1 MLDKFILKV
10 YNIHITRCVILC
22 YVITQAKKRKEI
34 RKMDNPT
41 MKTRSIR
48 AEETILEQFKE
59 ISEQFPNQS
68 VALESLLNA
77 YKMQT
82 AKVKVVTRQTE
93 IENFDSHLQ
102 ALSSAFVNSIELT
115 ENTEQ
120 RIRIEFQQ
128 QLESKDKTII
138 ELQAKAETSK
148 TAFTD
153 LKKKFE
159 EIESK
164 TNAEIATKD
173 ETIQQLTERLSN
185 AETAMIKAEQA
196 LSDKQLI
203 INSLNEQLATA
214 TISAEKIEQTEKQ
227 VKDAEILQKK
237 AENQADDLNRKLE
250 EEKKNHQQDI
260 ELAKRNAEI
269 AKQQADLEL
278 QKAVFTA
285 KSESQ
290 DKITELLEKV
300 SAQSETISELKAT
313 IAEIKA
319 VNASLQE
326 NNDKPIPKQNLT

>member
-1 MLDKFILKV
+1 
-10 YNIHITRCVILC
+10 
-22 YVITQAKKRKEI
+22 
-34 RKMDNPT
+34 MDNT
-41 MKTRSIR
+41 NMKTRSIR
-48 AEETILEQFKE
+48 AEETVLEQFKE
-59 ISEQFPNQS
+59 LSEKFPNQS

-82 AKVKVVTRQTE
+82 AKAKVITRQTE

-120 RIRIEFQQ
+120 RIRVQFQQ
-128 QLESKDKTII
+128 QLESKDNTII
-138 ELQAKAETSK
+138 ELQGKVENSK
-148 TAFTD
+148 IAFTE

-173 ETIQQLTERLSN
+173 ENIKQLTEKLSN
-185 AETAMIKAEQA
+185 AEMAMAKAEQT

-214 TISAEKIEQTEKQ
+214 TISVEKIAQAEKQ
-227 VKDAEILQKK
+227 VKEAESSRKK
-237 AENQADDLNRKLE
+237 AESRADDLNRKLE

-260 ELAKRNAEI
+260 ELAKRTAEI
-269 AKQQADLEL
+269 AKHQADLEL
-278 QKAVFTA
+278 QKAVFNG
-285 KSESQ
+285 KSELQ
-290 DKITELLEKV
+290 DKIAELLEKV
-300 SAQSETISELKAT
+300 SAQSEIISELKAT

-319 VNASLQE
+319 VNASSKE
-326 NNDKPIPKQNLT
+326 NK